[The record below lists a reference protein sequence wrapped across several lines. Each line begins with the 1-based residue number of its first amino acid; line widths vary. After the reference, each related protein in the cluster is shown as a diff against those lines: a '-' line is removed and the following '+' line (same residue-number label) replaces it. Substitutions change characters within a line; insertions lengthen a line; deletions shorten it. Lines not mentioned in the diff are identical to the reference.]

1 MKIAV
6 IDNFDS
12 FVFNLVRYLK
22 ESTSGEI
29 IIQRNN
35 QIDYTILDSC
45 DAILLSPG
53 PGIPSEAGELISI
66 IKKYSGKKKILG
78 ICLGHQAIAEAFG
91 GKLEQCD
98 SPIHGKSSNVNQIVE
113 DTLFQNIPKTFQV
126 GRYHSWKVNNE
137 LPNELIKTVISEE
150 NEIMALRHKTH
161 DTRGMQF
168 HPESILTPD
177 GRKMI
182 ENWVNNSFYEG

>member
-35 QIDYTILDSC
+35 QVDYTILDSC

-53 PGIPSEAGELISI
+53 PGIPREAGELISI

-91 GKLEQCD
+91 GKLEHCE
-98 SPIHGKSSNVNQIVE
+98 SPMHGKSNLVKQIDE
-113 DTLFQNIPKTFQV
+113 DALFTGISKNFQV
-126 GRYHSWKVNNE
+126 GRYHSWKVNNK
-137 LPNELIKTVISEE
+137 LPKDLITTVISQE
-150 NEIMALRHKTH
+150 NEIMALRHKIH

-182 ENWVNNSFYEG
+182 ENWVNQIHS

>member
-22 ESTSGEI
+22 ESIEGEI
-29 IIQRNN
+29 LIQRNN
-35 QIDYTILDSC
+35 QINYDELDSC

-66 IKKYSGKKKILG
+66 IKRYSGKKKILG

-91 GKLEQCD
+91 GKLEQCK
-98 SPIHGKSSNVNQIVE
+98 SPIHGKSSLVYKIKE
-113 DTLFQNIPKTFQV
+113 DLLFQNLPNEFQV
-126 GRYHSWKVNNE
+126 GRYHSWKVQNDLPEE
-137 LPNELIKTVISEE
+137 LEVTLHSNE
-150 NEIMALRHKTH
+150 NEIMALRHKKYNTK
-161 DTRGMQF
+161 GVQF

-177 GRKMI
+177 GRKI
-182 ENWVNNSFYEG
+182 IQNWVNDTF